1 MRMDFL
7 VEKLR
12 FLGLNDREVKVFT
25 TLSTFGRMKMTKIA
39 SRSGL
44 PRTTVDA
51 IVRRLLEQGLVLQER
66 IGNHFEYSVDL
77 HKVADTLDWIEQR
90 LRPRV
95 VGEEK
100 KETRIISDDNFVITE
115 IETVEESFKDRAG
128 DRARVLLARTPED
141 LDDALRRLSEYVG
154 YATTTGTKLEILT
167 CAQVADAVQKIG
179 MENCSWEE
187 SNLIRLNVVPSAYCR
202 WGDDTIVF
210 PDRVLVRSI
219 HTGSVESIH
228 NKRVVETMK
237 HLLEI
242 ANETGWSVDLL
253 TWLNQDQQKV

>member
-1 MRMDFL
+1 MDFL

-95 VGEEK
+95 VGGEK
-100 KETRIISDDNFVITE
+100 KETRIISDDNIVRNDTQALE
-115 IETVEESFKDRAG
+115 KSFKERAG
-128 DRARVLLARTPED
+128 DRVRILLARTPDD
-141 LDDALRRLSEYVG
+141 LEDALRRLSEYVG
-154 YATTTGTKLEILT
+154 YATTTGTKLEILA
-167 CAQVADAVQKIG
+167 CAQVADAIQKVGIG
-179 MENCSWEE
+179 KHAWEE
-187 SNLIRLNVVPSAYCR
+187 PSLIRLNVVPSAYCR
-202 WGDDTIVF
+202 WGDDTVVF

-219 HTGSVESIH
+219 HTGSVEGIH
-228 NKRVVETMK
+228 NRRIVETMK
-237 HLLEI
+237 HLLDI

-253 TWLNQDQQKV
+253 TWLNQDQQKL